1 MIAALALSAVL
12 ASDPGAGDPG
22 PGAEADAYKVDWLAA
37 PEKSVIEVGGLD
49 FLPDGRL
56 ILSTRRGQVWI
67 VDHPLAEDPKDA
79 HFSLFAE
86 GLQEGLGLAVVKGEI
101 YVLQRG
107 ELSRLTDV
115 DHDGKCDRIETVQNG
130 WGLSGHYHE
139 FAFGLPVDADGNFF
153 LSLNVSFGDPQWW
166 HGRSTAPWRGWILKI
181 TREGELEPFACGFR
195 SPCGLGMT
203 EAGELLET
211 DNQGDWMP
219 SCPIF
224 HVKKDRFYGHPAS
237 LAWTPE
243 YLSTRTTPSD
253 TVPPER
259 AREPAAV
266 WIPYKWVRSAGNL
279 VPDTTSGAFG
289 PFAHQLF
296 VAELTNGMIVRTEL
310 EKVRGEYQGV
320 CFLFRRRVGSS
331 VRLKFGPDGTLF
343 SGLTNRGW
351 GGLAP
356 SSGVARVRWT
366 KKTPFEMQ
374 HVHLLQDGFDVT
386 FTKPLADRAAPAVD
400 AQQYHYDWWWEYGCP
415 EQGNEK
421 LELSS
426 AEVSEDRTHLRLKFA
441 NLRAGEVAR
450 VVLPSLKSADGEPLL
465 HEEFDYTIN
474 QLPEGPLCT
483 TPVARLVPPPPARA
497 TPDEGWLRL
506 CYSDAIGLWNQ
517 TGWTLCDAEVLPDAP
532 TKLVVKEGVG
542 ALVNTADKASDF
554 VSKPEFGDMKF
565 HCEFQMPQ
573 GGGGGV
579 YLMGRYEIRL
589 SPDAK
594 NGAIPSGSGFAGEPP
609 ALESFK
615 GPGEWHDLDLVFRAP
630 RFDASGKKIR
640 DATFE
645 KVLVDDILLHE
656 SKDLSGPTEGGYA
669 NEVPLGP
676 LRFRGDRGKIA
687 LGGIMVR
694 PLPPRDDE
702 VVVEKDFLPL
712 FDGEGLEGWQQL
724 GEAKWEVE
732 DGVLTGSG
740 KRGWLATSRAD
751 YTSFELAA
759 RLKVSD
765 GGDSG
770 VFFRAVPANEAGVPS
785 VNGYEAE
792 VNSSYPA
799 DEHTGSLT
807 GLAPVKVHLVAPETW
822 FDYRVRC
829 EDEKEGTRIRISID
843 GVVITDYLDKERRFA
858 KGRIALE
865 QHHDGSVVEVKA
877 LAIREIDGRR

>member
-1 MIAALALSAVL
+1 MIAAPALLVAL
-12 ASDPGAGDPG
+12 ASGDPGAA
-22 PGAEADAYKVDWLAA
+22 AEADFYKVDWLAA
-37 PEKSVIEVGGLD
+37 PEKTVVEVGGLD

-56 ILSTRRGQVWI
+56 VLSTRRGQVWI
-67 VDHPLAEDPKDA
+67 VENPLAENPADA
-79 HFSLFAE
+79 RFELFAE
-86 GLQEGLGLAVVKGEI
+86 GLQEGLGLAVVRGEI

-107 ELSRLTDV
+107 ELSRLADV
-115 DHDGKCDRIETVQNG
+115 DHDGRCDRVDTVQNG

-139 FAFGLPVDADGNFF
+139 FAFGLPVDLEGNFYM
-153 LSLNVSFGDPQWW
+153 SLNVSFGDPQWW
-166 HGRSTAPWRGWILKI
+166 HGRSTAPWRGWVMKI
-181 TREGELEPFACGFR
+181 TREGELQPFACGFR
-195 SPCGLGMT
+195 SPCGLGLT
-203 EAGELLET
+203 EADELLET

-219 SCPIF
+219 ACPIY
-224 HVKKDRFYGHPAS
+224 HVKPGRFYGHPAS

-253 TVPPER
+253 TVPPARE
-259 AREPAAV
+259 REPAAA

-279 VPDTTSGAFG
+279 VPDTTAGKFG

-296 VAELTNGMIVRTEL
+296 VAELTNGMIVRTDL
-310 EKVRGEYQGV
+310 EKVRGELQGA

-331 VRLKFGPDGTLF
+331 VRLKFASDGTLF

-356 SSGVARVRWT
+356 SSGVARVRWSG
-366 KKTPFEMQ
+366 KTPFEMRS
-374 HVHLLQDGFDVT
+374 VHLLQDGFDVA
-386 FTKPLADRAAPAVD
+386 FTKPLADRAAPAID
-400 AQQYHYDWWWEYGCP
+400 AQMYHYDWWWEYGCP

-421 LELSS
+421 LEVSG
-426 AEVSEDRTHLRLKFA
+426 AEVSEDRLHLRLKFA
-441 NLRAGEVAR
+441 NLRAGEIAR
-450 VVLPSLKSADGEPLL
+450 VVLPSLKSADGEALL
-465 HEEFDYTIN
+465 HDEFDYTIN

-506 CYSDAIGLWNQ
+506 CYSDAIGLWKQ
-517 TGWTLCDAEVLPDAP
+517 TGWSLCDAEVLPDAP

-542 ALVNTADKASDF
+542 ALVNTGEKPSDF
-554 VSKPEFGDMKF
+554 VSKPEFGDIKL

-579 YLMGRYEIRL
+579 YVMGRYEIRL
-589 SPDAK
+589 SPDAS
-594 NGAIPSGSGFAGEPP
+594 NGAIPPGAGFPGEAP

-630 RFDASGKKIR
+630 RFDANGKKIR

-656 SKDLSGPTEGGYA
+656 SRDLPGPTEGGYEK
-669 NEVPLGP
+669 EVALGP

-694 PLPPRDDE
+694 SLPPRDGE
-702 VVVEKDFLPL
+702 EVVEKDFLPL
-712 FDGEGLEGWQQL
+712 FDGEGLEGWQEI
-724 GEAKWEVE
+724 GGATWVVE

-740 KRGWLATSRAD
+740 KRGYLATSRAD
-751 YTSFELAA
+751 YASFEIAA
-759 RLKVSD
+759 RMKVSD

-770 VFFRAVPANEAGVPS
+770 ILFRCVGTDPS
-785 VNGYEAE
+785 AMGGYEAE
-792 VNSSYPA
+792 VNSSFPA
-799 DEHTGSLT
+799 DEHTGTLA
-807 GLAPVKVHLVAPETW
+807 GLAPVRVHLVAPETW
-822 FDYRVRC
+822 FDYRIRC
-829 EDEKEGTRIRISID
+829 EEEKEGTRIRISIG
-843 GVVITDYLDKERRFA
+843 GVVITDYLDEHRRFA

-865 QHHDGSVVEVKA
+865 QHHEGSIVEVKA
-877 LAIREIDGRR
+877 LAIRELSK